1 MYAYHVYFSAISQ
14 DSIEQVYNIVE
25 IEQTSIKRRWKAIYL
40 HNKIKQIIKLSINI
54 LVAGMQLGK
63 SR

>member
-14 DSIEQVYNIVE
+14 DSIEHVYNIVE
-25 IEQTSIKRRWKAIYL
+25 IEQTSIKHRWKAIYL

-54 LVAGMQLGK
+54 LVAGM
-63 SR
+63 